1 MIRQQ
6 INRLKNRRSFKKII
20 APDITLNIIAQSV
33 FSTSPVYNSRLIISK
48 ENLNLLNLC
57 KKSGSWVRVKSFNR
71 NIAFW
76 TSKNLNYFK
85 KPEPSSILTRN
96 FGVGIITSSEIVK
109 LEKVCV
115 SSKPLQSSLNIY
127 DHKIEKSET
136 VEIED
141 AFYLCIN
148 GSDQFQH
155 FIQDFLPILT
165 FIHEFLRN
173 NIDIPLIIKKPLNN
187 FKNHE
192 YFFQLLEIDNPKLII
207 DYSDMKVR
215 NLYIVNFKP
224 INAIYCLPKE
234 LYASSFNLVSKHKKY
249 IENTTKNLVV
259 FIREENTRNFSNKD
273 FLVQEFSMRAK
284 LLGLNPVF
292 LNPSKND
299 LESTIGI
306 LSNAKYIFGMHGGAI
321 YNMIFAAADSTLVE
335 FITTQA
341 TDSLCHMI
349 RSFGINYMPYA
360 IISDKNSFEI
370 EVTKKDLDNVFESL
384 FLLENK

>member
-20 APDITLNIIAQSV
+20 APHTTLNTISSYLFA
-33 FSTSPVYNSRLIISK
+33 TSPVYNSRFIISK
-48 ENLNLLNLC
+48 ENITLLNLC
-57 KKSGSWVRVKSFNR
+57 KKSGSWVRVKFFKS
-71 NIAFW
+71 NISFW
-76 TSKNLNYFK
+76 TSKNLRYFK
-85 KPEPSSILTRN
+85 KVELPLIITRN
-96 FGVGIITSSEIVK
+96 FGVGVITSAEIVK
-109 LEKVCV
+109 LDKVCV
-115 SSKPLQSSLNIY
+115 SSKPTQNSLNIY

-141 AFYLCIN
+141 AFYLLIN
-148 GSDQFQH
+148 GSNQFQH

-165 FIHEFLRN
+165 FIHTFLAY

-187 FKNHE
+187 FQSHE
-192 YFFQLLEIDNPKLII
+192 YFFELLEINNPRLII
-207 DYSDMKVR
+207 DYSDIKVK

-234 LYASSFNLVSKHKKY
+234 LYSSMFTLINQHKKY
-249 IENTTKNLVV
+249 IESATKNLVV
-259 FIREENTRNFSNKD
+259 FIREENTRNFSNQN
-273 FLVQEFSMRAK
+273 FLVQEFSKRAK

-299 LESTIGI
+299 LDLTINT
-306 LSNAKYIFGMHGGAI
+306 LSNAQYIFGLHGGAI
-321 YNMIFAAADSTLVE
+321 YNMIFAAPYSTLVE
-335 FITTQA
+335 FITTEA

-360 IISDKNSFEI
+360 VKSDKNSVEI
-370 EVTKKDLDNVFESL
+370 EITKKDLDNVFESL
-384 FLLENK
+384 LLLEKK